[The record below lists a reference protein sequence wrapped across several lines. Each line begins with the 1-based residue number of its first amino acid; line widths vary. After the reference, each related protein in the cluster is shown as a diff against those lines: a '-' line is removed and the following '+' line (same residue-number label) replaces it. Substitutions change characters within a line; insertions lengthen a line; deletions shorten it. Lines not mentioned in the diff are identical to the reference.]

1 MKEDF
6 CVSFKIYEANGYG
19 MIEICLLSHT
29 NCVFHVLQEVG
40 AKIKVSKWHTSTF
53 HQLHL
58 EYAMVVP

>member
-1 MKEDF
+1 MRIFTLTMKEDF

-40 AKIKVSKWHTSTF
+40 AKIKVSK
-53 HQLHL
+53 
-58 EYAMVVP
+58 